1 MEHLNGQPIRLCI
14 VMNNKLPL
22 GTYETNSKATV
33 ALCNL
38 QKFKAANSNNN
49 SNLSMDINT
58 LVFCFDIGLLLFK
71 YTSHSG
77 ISSIGNNKLNICDS
91 MFDRITQTF
100 FINYLSFNL
109 SIIGLI
115 VSILQNIYISS
126 SNIFNTENN
135 TSFTDIL
142 KIHSVG
148 IMSKDSHS
156 INNANLKLIINP
168 PESLFYDNVFIS
180 KNFINNTANSIFK
193 SLKLINNITYSDKS
207 ATITHIVCNSFET
220 TVILT
225 VNLYNSHLL
234 TITKYLQQRIIKLK
248 GKKVDYIIFIRKR
261 TICVTHVI
269 NDGLKIAISL
279 CNVKKYQALM
289 AELYNLI
296 PTQPIDSKLHLY
308 YNKLTNT
315 SINNYNRNLNFRRNM
330 TSSMLNNNICVT
342 NKMVINNK
350 LFNDRQHIYHDSISN
365 ISRGSSVIITNTIAV
380 TLTII
385 GFNDYE
391 NGTEIETN
399 DSELTLEE
407 FRAGMKETTR
417 LGDDKIGFMLDRS
430 KMKKV

>member
-1 MEHLNGQPIRLCI
+1 MEHLNSQPIGLFM
-14 VMNNKLPL
+14 VMNNKLQPV
-22 GTYETNSKATV
+22 TYETNSKATV
-33 ALCNL
+33 ALYNL

-49 SNLSMDINT
+49 FNLSTDMNT

-71 YTSHSG
+71 NTSYSG
-77 ISSIGNNKLNICDS
+77 ISSIDNNKLNICDS
-91 MFDRITQTF
+91 LFNRITQIF

-115 VSILQNIYISS
+115 VSILQNIDISN

-135 TSFTDIL
+135 TKYTDNP

-148 IMSKDSHS
+148 IMSKDSCS
-156 INNANLKLIINP
+156 IDNAYLKLIINP

-180 KNFINNTANSIFK
+180 KNFINNTANSISK
-193 SLKLINNITYSDKS
+193 SLKLINSITYSDQS
-207 ATITHIVCNSFET
+207 AAITHIVCNSFET

-308 YNKLTNT
+308 YNKLTETN
-315 SINNYNRNLNFRRNM
+315 INNYNRNLSFKRSM
-330 TSSMLNNNICVT
+330 TSSMFNNNICVI

-350 LFNDRQHIYHDSISN
+350 LFNGRQYIYHDSVSN
-365 ISRGSSVIITNTIAV
+365 TSRGSSDIITYTIAA

-391 NGTEIETN
+391 NGTEIETS
-399 DSELTLEE
+399 DGELTLEE
-407 FRAGMKETTR
+407 FRAGMKETIR
-417 LGDDKIGFMLDRS
+417 FGDDKINRIFKELD
-430 KMKKV
+430 